1 MRPMTLLALCAILVL
16 AGCASSPVSPVQAI
30 SQMSSIEGSGV
41 IGSVFVGPIA
51 ITYPV
56 RWSGSGRLTIQ
67 YPAQPYV
74 ITDGDLVIEPFPES
88 VAQTEQAVATGV
100 MSFRHGET
108 PVALSPV
115 GTIKESPK

>member
-1 MRPMTLLALCAILVL
+1 MRVALIILLAAALS
-16 AGCASSPVSPVQAI
+16 GCASGQASPVQVI
-30 SQMSSIEGSGV
+30 SQMSAIEGSGV

-51 ITYPV
+51 VTYPV
-56 RWSGSGRLTIQ
+56 RWSGTGRLTIQ

-74 ITDGDLVIEPFPES
+74 LTEGDLVIEPFPES